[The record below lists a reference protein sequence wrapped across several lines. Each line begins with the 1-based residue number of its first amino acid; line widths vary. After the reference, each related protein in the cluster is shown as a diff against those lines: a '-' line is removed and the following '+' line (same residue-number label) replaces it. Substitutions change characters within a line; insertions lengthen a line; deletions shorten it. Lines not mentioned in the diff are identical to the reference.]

1 MSDVCNCGL
10 LRHATLIVADAQLM
24 VQAYAALGLVVVERS
39 VLGDEQAQAW
49 GQAQLAG
56 LGVTWLAPVGAAP
69 LLRLIELPGTLP
81 RPTRFSHGWLAL
93 ELLVRDVDA
102 LAPRLADSGF
112 RIVGAPA
119 DLAFSPSIR
128 AMQVTGPAGEM
139 LYLTQVKLPVPPFE
153 LPLSADLPATQ
164 DLGALFIAVM
174 SVPSRAALLQ
184 ACAAMAPRSTL
195 QFDTKVTVLNQAL
208 ARPSDHVWPVA
219 TLQWHGASLFEIDE
233 VIDPAVTTPPA
244 GQLPQGLAW
253 VSMDAGGDGRL
264 QELAPGVWL
273 ERLIAR
279 PAKDPAT
286 G

>member
-1 MSDVCNCGL
+1 MSDVCNCGP

-139 LYLTQVKLPVPPFE
+139 LYLTQVKLPAPPFD
-153 LPLSADLPATQ
+153 LPLSADLAGTQ

-184 ACAAMAPRSTL
+184 ACAAMAPHSTL
-195 QFDTKVTVLNQAL
+195 QFDTRVTVLNQAL
-208 ARPSDHVWPVA
+208 ARPADHVWPVA
-219 TLQWHGASLFEIDE
+219 TLQWTGASLFEVDE
-233 VIDPAVTTPPA
+233 VIDSAVTTPPD

-253 VSMDAGGDGRL
+253 VSIESDAGDARL

-273 ERLIAR
+273 ELLPR
-279 PAKDPAT
+279 
-286 G
+286 

>member
-1 MSDVCNCGL
+1 MSDVCNCGP

-56 LGVTWLAPVGAAP
+56 LGVTWLAPLGAAP

-81 RPTRFSHGWLAL
+81 RPTRLSHGWLAL

-233 VIDPAVTTPPA
+233 VIDPAVTTPLA
-244 GQLPQGLAW
+244 GQLPEGLAW